1 MAWGLPKQLHL
12 VQEGDVPP
20 TPPPTAGTPLQ
31 AVLLTRVALVPPPS
45 CDSRLV
51 AAMSPGPSSPAG
63 VAEKAIP
70 TGTMQA
76 LGAGGRGAGGTCLDS
91 ARGGDGCWRCAAPR
105 VSQVQPGS
113 MSLPNAQHL
122 VLAFRLCHTAPPS
135 APLHREAWLAEP
147 ALTFQRPPPS
157 SSVTRSHSSGQ
168 PWVLPPAKCPLH
180 QYCILK

>member
-1 MAWGLPKQLHL
+1 MFPQHPHPLLA
-12 VQEGDVPP
+12 PP
-20 TPPPTAGTPLQ
+20 SRLSCSHGWPWS
-31 AVLLTRVALVPPPS
+31 PPPS

-51 AAMSPGPSSPAG
+51 AAVSPGPSSPAG

-147 ALTFQRPPPS
+147 ALTFQRPPELQRDPEPQL
-157 SSVTRSHSSGQ
+157 RAALGA
-168 PWVLPPAKCPLH
+168 PAC
-180 QYCILK
+180 